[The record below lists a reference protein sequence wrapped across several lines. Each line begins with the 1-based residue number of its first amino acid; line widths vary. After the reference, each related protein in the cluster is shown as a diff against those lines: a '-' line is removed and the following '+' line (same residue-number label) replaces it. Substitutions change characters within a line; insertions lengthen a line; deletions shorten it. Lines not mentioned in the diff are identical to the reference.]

1 MVWDL
6 LSTNCWQLCSMWLLS
21 VKEEFCCCV
30 TLLIRVRESRDYG
43 VYDYDPAAAKGRI
56 DCIYDE
62 LEGFFEFIEP
72 VPAVESDLL
81 LVHEQSHV
89 DYVKS
94 KGIIYEVALFA
105 AGGAIG

>member
-43 VYDYDPAAAKGRI
+43 VCPAGTTCR
-56 DCIYDE
+56 
-62 LEGFFEFIEP
+62 
-72 VPAVESDLL
+72 VPRRKTCYGKYGKKQVCSLTGKL
-81 LVHEQSHV
+81 N
-89 DYVKS
+89 Y
-94 KGIIYEVALFA
+94 
-105 AGGAIG
+105 